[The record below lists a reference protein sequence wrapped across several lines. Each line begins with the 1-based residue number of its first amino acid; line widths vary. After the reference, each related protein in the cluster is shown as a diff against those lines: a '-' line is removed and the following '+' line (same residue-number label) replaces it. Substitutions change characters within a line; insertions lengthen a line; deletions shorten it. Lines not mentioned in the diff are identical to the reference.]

1 MSHWSQTAN
10 AAANASMGTQ
20 APDAPVRDCET
31 REWEPLAEI
40 TPMPMWTLAAVVL
53 SAPETVPPPFPPP
66 APAAA
71 PAPSQDQA
79 AATGNSDGST
89 L

>member
-1 MSHWSQTAN
+1 MSHWSQSAS

-40 TPMPMWTLAAVVL
+40 TPMPMWTLSAVVL
-53 SAPETVPPPFPPP
+53 SAPETVPPPLPAP

-71 PAPSQDQA
+71 PASAGDQT
-79 AATGNSDGST
+79 AATGSPGGST
-89 L
+89 R